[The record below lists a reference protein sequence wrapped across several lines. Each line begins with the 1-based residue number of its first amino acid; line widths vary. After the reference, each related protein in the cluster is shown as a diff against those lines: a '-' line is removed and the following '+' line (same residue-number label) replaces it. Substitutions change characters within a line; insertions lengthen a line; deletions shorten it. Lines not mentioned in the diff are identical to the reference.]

1 MNEQH
6 NEFDVFGEPS
16 MTAVAEPSAEPVAAF
31 VGPDPRERR
40 AAKQKSSTPGGKGT
54 LLSYGLIGTV
64 VIAGLAWVFWPM
76 QPARALRP
84 ARMPST
90 ALAPADTPLAAEAVI
105 APHMPP
111 SGDQTVS
118 NPPSAPPVPP
128 AMASSEGV
136 PAALRAEPA
145 AGSATARAE
154 PARPANPSAAAEANA
169 ASAVIA
175 AQVSD
180 IQARLA
186 STDAALLTIGAKIDA
201 LAVKKKRAP
210 AAKPD
215 RPVKAAVAGVAK
227 ATAVKT
233 PATVRALSGQVYTI
247 TSINRGVA
255 WIQAGDHVE
264 VVQPGDR
271 IGTTRVLSIDPLAR
285 KIETSDGVIQ

>member
-40 AAKQKSSTPGGKGT
+40 AAKQKSSPPGGVGT

-84 ARMPST
+84 ARMTST

-105 APHMPP
+105 APHTP
-111 SGDQTVS
+111 SAEPAVS

-154 PARPANPSAAAEANA
+154 PARPADPSAAAEANA

-201 LAVKKKRAP
+201 LALQKKPAP
-210 AAKPD
+210 ATKPD
-215 RPVKAAVAGVAK
+215 RPVKAVVAGVAK